1 MLLLEPLN
9 AFQTSAIPAA
19 ENTFALVGFFPTL
32 CEPPL
37 AVCVE
42 IVVETGDMK
51 HVSCFDR
58 GLWLAW

>member
-1 MLLLEPLN
+1 MRSKQVLYLLLKIHL
-9 AFQTSAIPAA
+9 
-19 ENTFALVGFFPTL
+19 LWWGFFPTL